1 MAEGRQPHRLN
12 AVDVWLGEV
21 PVGRIMRAA
30 GGGILFTIGEAYAE
44 LQRRPILSQCYELPA
59 GKVSTA
65 VRVYPGH
72 LPPFFENLL
81 PEGPLKQL
89 LARRANVDPNDQL
102 SLLGAL
108 GEDLPGAVKVVRASQ
123 PWPSTVRMDD
133 AMFSGTALRFSLAG
147 VQLKLSTFAGANG
160 TLTVPAMGAGGSWIV
175 KLPAKGG
182 WARLPENE
190 YAMMTLAKKVG
201 IPVPHVEV
209 VPMKSIAGLP
219 HEVRDVEGDAFA
231 VKRFD
236 RKDGGRV
243 HMEDF
248 AQVFG
253 VRPEAKYAGH
263 SYANI
268 ADVLATV
275 SGQQSVADFVDR
287 VMFSALIGN
296 GDMHL
301 KNWTL
306 LYAGTNPPALSPAYD
321 FVSTIPYLRDDDL
334 ALGFGGSKDFFA
346 FDRRRIEKFSSAA
359 RIPIAMTLS
368 RCRTIA
374 EKTMQAWK
382 DHEERGLLPARDD
395 ALIDAMIQAVARNV
409 LGGHKPLKRHAI
421 GRIKA
426 PDLEFDDQTE
436 PSP

>member
-1 MAEGRQPHRLN
+1 MVEGRQPHRLN
-12 AVDVWLGEV
+12 AVDVWLGDV

-44 LQRRPILSQCYELPA
+44 LQRRPVLSQCYELLG

-65 VRVYPGH
+65 VRVHPGH

-81 PEGPLKQL
+81 PEGPLKPL

-108 GEDLPGAVKVVRASQ
+108 GEDLPGAVRVLPSSQ
-123 PWPSTVRMDD
+123 PWPSTVRMDNV
-133 AMFSGTALRFSLAG
+133 AFENTALRFSLAG
-147 VQLKLSTFAGANG
+147 VQLKLSAFAKANG
-160 TLTVPAMGAGGSWIV
+160 TLTVPATGSGGSWIL
-175 KLPAKGG
+175 KLPATGG
-182 WARLPENE
+182 WTRLPENE
-190 YAMMTLAKKVG
+190 YVMMTLAKEVG
-201 IPVPHVEV
+201 IPVPQVEL

-219 HEVRDVEGDAFA
+219 HEVRNVEGDAFA

-236 RKDGGRV
+236 RTDDGRV

-253 VRPEAKYAGH
+253 ERPEAKYDGH

-301 KNWTL
+301 KNWSL
-306 LYAGTNPPALSPAYD
+306 LYADPTRPALSPAYD
-321 FVSTIPYLRDDDL
+321 FVSTIPYLQNDDL
-334 ALGFGGSKDFFA
+334 ALGFGGSKDFLA

-359 RIPIAMTLS
+359 RIPFAMTLS
-368 RCRTIA
+368 QCHDIV
-374 EKTMQAWK
+374 EKTKQAWK
-382 DHEERGLLPARDD
+382 DHEKRGLLPARDD
-395 ALIDAMIQAVARNV
+395 ARIDAMIQTVARNV
-409 LGGHKPLKRHAI
+409 LGGRKPLARRLGGGI
-421 GRIKA
+421 GSSHGHPQA
-426 PDLEFDDQTE
+426 
-436 PSP
+436 